1 MTQPAKCLEMAKNG
15 RMGPYLLDVM
25 QSWLLEFFS
34 WKSAWGGS
42 SSTWG
47 GFSTSGGGIPAQL
60 GGIPAHLGRIPAHLG
75 TAQPCSS
82 RPSGA
87 AMGPQKDPGGLWML
101 LGLQAVA
108 EPWCP
113 CLSRANTALNK
124 TQKCNGSRKRRAE
137 PSLPK
142 LPLCTLQMSF
152 CGQVE
157 GKSSTMWEKLSTSP
171 GEGGGDSRE
180 HPGSIVLAVAHSSR
194 ATRAP
199 TAPAEPGKPPQ
210 P

>member
-1 MTQPAKCLEMAKNG
+1 MPGNGKEWENGAIPAGCDAKLIIRIFQLEIS
-15 RMGPYLLDVM
+15 L
-25 QSWLLEFFS
+25 
-34 WKSAWGGS
+34 GGS

-47 GFSTSGGGIPAQL
+47 VVQHIWGGFQHNWVG
-60 GGIPAHLGRIPAHLG
+60 IPAHLG

-87 AMGPQKDPGGLWML
+87 AMGPQRDAGGLWML
-101 LGLQAVA
+101 LDLQAVA

-124 TQKCNGSRKRRAE
+124 TQKCNGSRRRRAE

-210 P
+210 PQTPPDIH